1 MTEDQL
7 RRALFG
13 YTAPCLAYLFR
24 KFLAYKRQ
32 NKRRFSNL
40 SCNITHFKEHKYIY
54 IYV

>member
-24 KFLAYKRQ
+24 KFFAYKRQ

-40 SCNITHFKEHKYIY
+40 SCNLTHFKEHKYIY